1 MRRSV
6 PAYDE
11 TIGVPQKT
19 HTHTATPDGVGCDFL
34 QAHPDVSR
42 AVQAAALSDEEQAR
56 LAELFR
62 MFGDPTRLRI
72 LGALQVS
79 ELCVCDIATL
89 LGMTASAISHQ
100 LRLLKATGLVK
111 GRREG
116 KTIVYAL
123 ADDHVR
129 IMMQNGMDHV
139 RE

>member
-1 MRRSV
+1 MS
-6 PAYDE
+6 E
-11 TIGVPQKT
+11 TN
-19 HTHTATPDGVGCDFL
+19 HTCAHTSTPETPTCAFL
-34 QAHPDVSR
+34 GTHPDVAR
-42 AVQAAALSDEEQAR
+42 AVTDALLTDGEQTR

-72 LGALQVS
+72 LTALGVS

-89 LGMTASAISHQ
+89 LSMTVSAISHQ
-100 LRLLKATGLVK
+100 LRLLRSAGLVT

-116 KTIVYAL
+116 KSVVYAL

-129 IMMQNGMDHV
+129 VMMQNGIDHI

>member
-1 MRRSV
+1 MLESRPVCPSEGHMSSPEV
-6 PAYDE
+6 ESCA
-11 TIGVPQKT
+11 
-19 HTHTATPDGVGCDFL
+19 FL
-34 QAHPDVSR
+34 QAHPDVAESVR
-42 AVQAAALSDEEQAR
+42 AAALSEGEQGA

-72 LGALQVS
+72 LSALQVS

-89 LGMTASAISHQ
+89 LGMTVSAISHQ
-100 LRLLKATGLVK
+100 LRLLKSAGLVV

-116 KTIVYAL
+116 KAVVYAL

-129 IMMQNGMDHV
+129 IMMQNGIEHI